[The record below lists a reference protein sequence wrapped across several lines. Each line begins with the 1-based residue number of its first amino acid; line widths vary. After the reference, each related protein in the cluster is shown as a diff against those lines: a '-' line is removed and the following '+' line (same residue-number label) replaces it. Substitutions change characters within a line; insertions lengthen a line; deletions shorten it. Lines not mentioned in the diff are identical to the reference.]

1 MMLSAAILCSLLCG
15 LALTFAVREVAR
27 RAGVVAAPREDRWHQ
42 KPTALLGGVAIY
54 VTFVAGYFCFSS
66 RLPVIYPILA
76 ASTLLFVVGL
86 VDDLRPIK
94 PYAKLILQ
102 LIAAAVVVY
111 FGLRLPWTSSD
122 AINNLITVLW
132 LVGITNAINLLD
144 NMDGLAGG
152 VSVIACAFLTITFL
166 MNGQTAEAM
175 LPAIL
180 GGAALGFLAFN
191 FNPAS
196 IFMGD
201 SGSMFLGF
209 ALGGLALLSDYGRS
223 RNLTA
228 VLLSPVLI
236 LLIPIFDTCVV
247 TITRKLSGRA
257 ISQGGRD
264 HTSHRLVALGMSERR
279 AVLMLY
285 FFAASSGALALVL
298 RRLETEVIWLLI
310 PGFALMILFLG
321 LYLGEVRVYEAGE
334 QPSGSDFIRLF
345 ADFSFKRRV
354 FEVLLDL
361 AMAALAY
368 YGAYLLRFDG
378 LLPDEQMIIFAD
390 TLMVVAVIEM
400 LFLLW
405 GGVYRGLWRYTGMD
419 DLINIGK
426 CVLMGGVTSAL
437 TVLLIYNLR
446 GPSRSVFLLN
456 MLLLFVFIGA
466 SRLSFRL
473 LGVLVRSQR
482 NKVHPDARYVLIYG
496 AGDGGELLIREILN
510 NPDHGCAPVGFIDD
524 DARKAGKKIHGYRI
538 FSSSDLP
545 DLIRRHGVNEVLI
558 SSAKVSESKLDE
570 LRGLGVHLRKM
581 SIRIESIPDV

>member
-1 MMLSAAILCSLLCG
+1 MSLSVGIVFSLVLGIML
-15 LALTFAVREVAR
+15 TYAVRKAAL
-27 RAGVVAAPREDRWHQ
+27 RAGVVAAPRRDRWHK

-54 VTFVAGYFCFSS
+54 LAFMASYLVFSS
-66 RLPVIYPILA
+66 HKSNAYPIIA
-76 ASTLLFVVGL
+76 AGTLLFVVGL

-94 PYAKLILQ
+94 PYTKLILQ
-102 LIAAAVVVY
+102 LIAAAIVVY
-111 FGLRLPWTSSD
+111 FGLHLPWTASN
-122 AINNLITVLW
+122 AINNLIAVFW
-132 LVGITNAINLLD
+132 LIGITNAVNLLD

-152 VSVIACAFLTITFL
+152 VSVIACAFLTISFL
-166 MNGQTAEAM
+166 TNGQAEEAM
-175 LPAIL
+175 MSAML

-201 SGSMFLGF
+201 CGSMFLGF
-209 ALGGLALLSDYGRS
+209 SLGGLALLSDYGRS

-247 TITRKLSGRA
+247 TVARKLSGRA

-264 HTSHRLVALGMSERR
+264 HTSHRLVALGLSERR

-285 FFAASSGALALVL
+285 LFAAASGALALLL
-298 RRLETEVIWLLI
+298 RALESEVMWLLV

-321 LYLGEVRVYEAGE
+321 LYLGKVVVYEEGA
-334 QPSGSDFIRLF
+334 QPAGSDFIRLI
-345 ADFSFKRRV
+345 ADFSFKRRI
-354 FEVLLDL
+354 FEVLLDAVL
-361 AMAALAY
+361 AALAY

-378 LLPDEQMIIFAD
+378 NPPDEQIIIFAD
-390 TLMVVAVIEM
+390 TLIPVMVIEM
-400 LFLLW
+400 LLLLW
-405 GGVYRGLWRYTGMD
+405 GGIYRGLWRYTGMD
-419 DLINIGK
+419 DLVNIGK
-426 CVLMGGVTSAL
+426 SVLMGGAMSAI
-437 TVLLIYNLR
+437 TVLFIYR
-446 GPSRSVFLLN
+446 MQGPSRTVFVLN
-456 MLLLFVFIGA
+456 ALLLFIFISA
-466 SRLSFRL
+466 SRLSFRV

-482 NKVHPDARYVLIYG
+482 NKPHPDARYVLIYG

-545 DLIRRHGVNEVLI
+545 DLIRNHGVDEVVI
-558 SSAKVSESKLDE
+558 SSAKVSENKLDE
-570 LRGLGVHLRKM
+570 LRRLGLRLRRL
-581 SIRIESIPDV
+581 SIRIESISDA